1 MAPEDDLTVPDDERL
16 LRRVPPQLIVWNEN
30 TGARQVSTGAFSDS
44 SDGSGMSVSLAGVL
58 EAAGVPDEHVLGG
71 YDGFG
76 LVAITA
82 GLARA
87 QNQGVIRDPTETDPS
102 HAEVVGKK
110 TRAVKRAFKRE
121 ATWIV
126 CPAPPEEATS

>member
-1 MAPEDDLTVPDDERL
+1 MAPDDDPTVSDDERL

-30 TGARQVSTGAFSDS
+30 IRARQVSTGAFSNS

-58 EAAGVPDEHVLGG
+58 KAACLPEENVIRG

-76 LVAITA
+76 LVAIKA

-87 QNQGVIRDPTETDPS
+87 QSQGVTRVPTETDPS

-110 TRAVKRAFKRE
+110 TRAVKQAFKRE

-126 CPAPPEEATS
+126 CPAPPEGAMS